1 MDHVVVVLDPLPE
14 DLGGAAAFVAQ
25 RFRIPE
31 DRALQLLRRAPGPV
45 TKAVP
50 EAQARTVAAILA
62 EAGLH
67 VEMREGGPDG
77 PAVPFAAPVSAPTPV
92 PDARPG
98 APDAADGG
106 EPQAAEPAGAG
117 PDAAEPD
124 AAEHAGRVPPA
135 EPVPGRED
143 EPVASGAG
151 EAAFDPRAEALRI
164 PPSPARARAA
174 GDDAASADAADRDRD
189 DEAVAAHDRAEAG
202 SESAASAATEPE
214 APPVERS
221 VRSTQV
227 PPAGATTTTPPRDPM
242 KTTLTRE
249 PPDVERHG
257 LSRRI
262 ATAATLP
269 AVLTLLA
276 ALLVLTFTL
285 LPLLRAQQ
293 AERAQGTATAVAAT
307 VEGLSGGLPLSSPLV
322 RTQLRAVED
331 RTASQLATQGVSF
344 MAIVE
349 PDGNVLLGWESGAAD
364 MSPATRDLA
373 LAAARGE
380 LADEPASWT
389 ADLAR
394 TWETLLSVVGLRR
407 AEPVV
412 AAARMERSG
421 SPLGAVVVGVDP
433 SGLRGELGRVL
444 LTSLLVGLVPV
455 LFAVLA
461 ALSLTRG
468 VTDAVRYLLV
478 ATDRISHGDFEKPV
492 ELERDDELGQIA
504 GAVERMRISLREGME
519 RLRRRR

>member
-1 MDHVVVVLDPLPE
+1 
-14 DLGGAAAFVAQ
+14 
-25 RFRIPE
+25 
-31 DRALQLLRRAPGPV
+31 
-45 TKAVP
+45 
-50 EAQARTVAAILA
+50 
-62 EAGLH
+62 
-67 VEMREGGPDG
+67 
-77 PAVPFAAPVSAPTPV
+77 
-92 PDARPG
+92 
-98 APDAADGG
+98 
-106 EPQAAEPAGAG
+106 
-117 PDAAEPD
+117 
-124 AAEHAGRVPPA
+124 
-135 EPVPGRED
+135 
-143 EPVASGAG
+143 
-151 EAAFDPRAEALRI
+151 
-164 PPSPARARAA
+164 
-174 GDDAASADAADRDRD
+174 
-189 DEAVAAHDRAEAG
+189 AEAG

-221 VRSTQV
+221 ARSTQV

-331 RTASQLATQGVSF
+331 RSASQLATLSGSF

-349 PDGNVLLGWESGAAD
+349 PDGAVLPG
-364 MSPATRDLA
+364 
-373 LAAARGE
+373 
-380 LADEPASWT
+380 
-389 ADLAR
+389 
-394 TWETLLSVVGLRR
+394 
-407 AEPVV
+407 V
-412 AAARMERSG
+412 AAG
-421 SPLGAVVVGVDP
+421 SAGV
-433 SGLRGELGRVL
+433 LR
-444 LTSLLVGLVPV
+444 TSLLVGFVPV